1 MAASLFAFVAAAIL
15 GRSWAEAS
23 RGFEPRSLDSESR
36 VLTVTPRGH
45 MLSKATPLQSIH
57 EHVISII
64 THRFAIFAQP
74 PLWDMILPSIPY
86 SCQSRVFSPHG
97 GIPPHMGV
105 WRNGSASDSRSEGWE
120 FESLWPHLR
129 RGLSVARPP
138 CPDLGGPGP
147 NPDLEVWQF
156 PPCRGYGATA
166 ARLTPDQKVGSSN
179 LSGLMTMV

>member
-86 SCQSRVFSPHG
+86 SCQSRVFPR
-97 GIPPHMGV
+97 MGAFLLT
-105 WRNGSASDSRSEGWE
+105 W
-120 FESLWPHLR
+120 
-129 RGLSVARPP
+129 
-138 CPDLGGPGP
+138 
-147 NPDLEVWQF
+147 
-156 PPCRGYGATA
+156 GYGATA

-179 LSGLMTMV
+179 LSALICISMHVSHSHPMSKAAQFSTAPCRVDSACEVHAKHLVTPLPSGSGRCFGRWGCF

>member
-120 FESLWPHLR
+120 FESLCPHFFALASR
-129 RGLSVARPP
+129 VGIVQSSIERPRA
-138 CPDLGGPGP
+138 DLNRDRWIQSP
-147 NPDLEVWQF
+147 E
-156 PPCRGYGATA
+156 C
-166 ARLTPDQKVGSSN
+166 
-179 LSGLMTMV
+179 

>member
-97 GIPPHMGV
+97 GIPPHMGG

-120 FESLWPHLR
+120 FESLCPHLHLYACLTFASHVQSR
-129 RGLSVARPP
+129 SFSTAPFRVDSACEVHARHLVAPLP
-138 CPDLGGPGP
+138 SGSGPRFGP
-147 NPDLEVWQF
+147 WGCF
-156 PPCRGYGATA
+156 
-166 ARLTPDQKVGSSN
+166 
-179 LSGLMTMV
+179 

>member
-45 MLSKATPLQSIH
+45 IHSKATPLQSIH

-120 FESLWPHLR
+120 FESLCPHLHLYACLTFASHVQSSSIFHSPVSCR
-129 RGLSVARPP
+129 QCMRSPCEASGHPTSKRLWPLLRSMGL
-138 CPDLGGPGP
+138 LLILQ
-147 NPDLEVWQF
+147 N
-156 PPCRGYGATA
+156 
-166 ARLTPDQKVGSSN
+166 
-179 LSGLMTMV
+179 